1 MSDNK
6 IITSIQCEFANK
18 VKFGRASPSRIS
30 LRNFRSLNKQP
41 ARKNVIFVGFFDSIF
56 ATTDARNVAF
66 LFTHYEKRKG
76 KKKIAK
82 KRMLQKSNA
91 SIVSFVRTFMLR
103 EKLRI

>member
-56 ATTDARNVAF
+56 ATTDAF